1 MTAADTAVRESAAG
15 AAGAATGTDQLK
27 AAVEAAQAA
36 FEQGRTADPA
46 TRAAWLEAIAAGLE
60 QDSAALV
67 EIAGRETHLDA
78 PRLEGELKRTVFQL
92 RLFAAEI
99 LQGEHFDATIDHA
112 DPSWGMGP
120 RPDLRR
126 YNVPLGVV
134 GVFGASNFPFAF
146 SVMGGDSASALAAGC
161 AVVHKAHDGHR
172 ELAVRTAETVT
183 AALDAAG
190 APSGL
195 FALVTGRQ
203 AAEALVDHPLVK
215 AIGFTGST
223 AGGRALLNRA
233 AARPEPIPFFG
244 ELGGIN
250 AVFVTRNAW
259 AARREEILTG
269 YAGSFTLGMGQ
280 FCTKPGLLFVPAG
293 TPAGISGSTSDATP
307 AGESAEIRGILGAA
321 LADFTPAQLLSERL
335 HEGYTDAVRRLQ
347 DTAGVKPLVEGD
359 FAAAPAPTV
368 LHTTAD
374 AVRSDPDILRQEMFG
389 PASLVVEYG
398 DESELAGLAG
408 LLEGQLTTTL
418 QAEEADDVA
427 ELAARLTDIS
437 GRVLWNGWPTG
448 VTVSYA
454 QHHGGPYPATTSATT
469 SVGTA
474 AIRRFLRPV
483 AYQSFPAARLPEAL
497 RDGNP
502 WNVPQRVDGVW
513 RRPSSARP
521 QDPVIRDAAGQ
532 EDQL

>member
-1 MTAADTAVRESAAG
+1 MNTTAEELDT
-15 AAGAATGTDQLK
+15 
-27 AAVEAAQAA
+27 AVEAAHAA
-36 FEQGRTADPA
+36 FEKARLAGPA
-46 TRAAWLEAIAAGLE
+46 TRAAWLEAVAAGLE
-60 QDSAALV
+60 NDAAALV
-67 EIAGRETHLDA
+67 QTAVTETHLA
-78 PRLEGELKRTVFQL
+78 QPRLQGELKRTVFQL
-92 RLFAAEI
+92 RLFAEEI
-99 LQGEHFDATIDHA
+99 RRGEHFDATIDHEDGA
-112 DPSWGMGP
+112 WGMGP

-172 ELAVRTAETVT
+172 ELAVRTAATVT
-183 AALDAAG
+183 AALEAAG

-195 FALVTGRQ
+195 FSLVTGRK

-223 AGGRALLNRA
+223 AGGRALFDRA

-250 AVFVTRNAW
+250 AVFVTGSAW
-259 AARREEILTG
+259 SARREEILAG

-280 FCTKPGLLFVPAG
+280 FCTKPGVLFVPAG
-293 TPAGISGSTSDATP
+293 QTDEVRDSIAN
-307 AGESAEIRGILGAA
+307 A
-321 LADFTPAQLLSERL
+321 LAGFSPAQLLSERL
-335 HEGYTDAVRRLQ
+335 HEGFRHAVGELR
-347 DTAGVKPLVEGD
+347 DTAGVSVLLDGD
-359 FAAAPAPTV
+359 FAETPAPTV
-368 LHTTAD
+368 LATTSE
-374 AVRSDPDILRQEMFG
+374 AVRRNPGILHQEMFG
-389 PASLVVEYG
+389 PASLVVEYN
-398 DESELAGLAG
+398 DESELAALAG

-418 QAEEADDVA
+418 QAEPDDDVA
-427 ELAARLTDIS
+427 ELAGRLADIS
-437 GRVLWNGWPTG
+437 GRLLWNGWPTG

-454 QHHGGPYPATTSATT
+454 QHHGGPYPATTSGTT

-483 AYQSFPAARLPEAL
+483 AFQSFPQPQLPEPL
-497 RDGNP
+497 RDANP

-513 RRPSSARP
+513 QRPSTQPEGR
-521 QDPVIRDAAGQ
+521 
-532 EDQL
+532 L

>member
-1 MTAADTAVRESAAG
+1 MNSTAAELDAS
-15 AAGAATGTDQLK
+15 
-27 AAVEAAQAA
+27 VEAAHAA
-36 FEQGRTADPA
+36 FEKARLAGPG
-46 TRAAWLEAIAAGLE
+46 TRAAWLEGVATGLE
-60 QDSAALV
+60 DDAADLV
-67 EIAGRETHLDA
+67 DLAVAETHLA
-78 PRLEGELKRTVFQL
+78 ESRLQGELKRTVFQL
-92 RLFAAEI
+92 RIFADEI
-99 LQGEHFDATIDHA
+99 RRGEHFDATIDHDDA
-112 DPSWGMGP
+112 AWGMGP

-183 AALDAAG
+183 AALEAAG

-195 FALVTGRQ
+195 FSLVIGRQ

-223 AGGRALLNRA
+223 AGGRALFDRA

-250 AVFVTRNAW
+250 AVFVTGNAW
-259 AARREEILTG
+259 AARRDEIVTG

-280 FCTKPGLLFVPAG
+280 FCTKPGVLFVPAG
-293 TPAGISGSTSDATP
+293 QTDEVRDSL
-307 AGESAEIRGILGAA
+307 RNA
-321 LADFTPAQLLSERL
+321 LRDFAPAQLLSERL
-335 HEGYTDAVRRLQ
+335 HQGYRQAVGALR
-347 DTAGVKPLVEGD
+347 DTAGVQVLLDGD
-359 FAAAPAPTV
+359 FAEAPAPTV
-368 LHTTAD
+368 LLTTSE
-374 AVRSDPDILRQEMFG
+374 AVRRDPGILRQEMFG
-389 PASLVVEYG
+389 PASLVVQYS
-398 DESELAGLAG
+398 DESELAALAG

-418 QAEEADDVA
+418 QAEAGDDIA
-427 ELAARLTDIS
+427 ELAGRLADIS
-437 GRVLWNGWPTG
+437 GRLLWNGWPTG

-454 QHHGGPYPATTSATT
+454 QHHGGPYPATTSGTT

-483 AYQSFPAARLPEAL
+483 AYQSFPQPRLPEPLQDA
-497 RDGNP
+497 NP

-513 RRPSSARP
+513 QRPSAR
-521 QDPVIRDAAGQ
+521 AEG
-532 EDQL
+532 LL

>member
-1 MTAADTAVRESAAG
+1 MNSTAAELEAS
-15 AAGAATGTDQLK
+15 
-27 AAVEAAQAA
+27 VEAAHAA
-36 FEQGRTADPA
+36 FEKARLAGPA
-46 TRAAWLEAIAAGLE
+46 TRATWLEAVAAGLE
-60 QDSAALV
+60 DDAAALI
-67 EIAGRETHLDA
+67 EIAVRETHLA
-78 PRLEGELKRTVFQL
+78 EPRLQGELKRTVFQL
-92 RLFAAEI
+92 RLFADEI
-99 LQGEHFDATIDHA
+99 RRGEHFDATIDHDDA
-112 DPSWGMGP
+112 AWGMGP

-183 AALDAAG
+183 GALEAAG

-195 FALVTGRQ
+195 FSLDTGRR

-223 AGGRALLNRA
+223 AGGRALFDRA

-250 AVFVTRNAW
+250 AVFVTGNAW

-280 FCTKPGLLFVPAG
+280 FCTKPGVLFVPAG
-293 TPAGISGSTSDATP
+293 QTDEVRDSL
-307 AGESAEIRGILGAA
+307 RNA
-321 LADFTPAQLLSERL
+321 LEDFAPAQLLSARL
-335 HEGYTDAVRRLQ
+335 HEGFRQAVAGLR
-347 DTAGVKPLVEGD
+347 DTAGVQVLLDGD
-359 FAAAPAPTV
+359 FAEAPAPTV
-368 LHTTAD
+368 LLTTSE
-374 AVRSDPDILRQEMFG
+374 AVGRDPGILRQEMFG
-389 PASLVVEYG
+389 PASLVVQYS
-398 DESELAGLAG
+398 DESELTTLAG

-418 QAEEADDVA
+418 QAEAGDDVA
-427 ELAARLTDIS
+427 ELAGRLADIS
-437 GRVLWNGWPTG
+437 GRLLWNGWPTG

-454 QHHGGPYPATTSATT
+454 QHHGGPYPATTSGTT

-483 AYQSFPAARLPEAL
+483 AFQSFPQPRLPEPLQDA
-497 RDGNP
+497 NP

-513 RRPSSARP
+513 QRPSAQPEGR
-521 QDPVIRDAAGQ
+521 
-532 EDQL
+532 L

>member
-1 MTAADTAVRESAAG
+1 MTAAAVAAAVTG
-15 AAGAATGTDQLK
+15 AMDATSPEHLN
-27 AAVEAAQAA
+27 AVVEAAQEA
-36 FEQGRTADPA
+36 FERGRQADPDQ
-46 TRAAWLEAIAAGLE
+46 RAGWLEAIASGLE
-60 QDSAALV
+60 QDAAALV
-67 EIAGRETHLDA
+67 EVAVRETHLGVA
-78 PRLEGELKRTVFQL
+78 RLEGELKRTVFQL

-99 LQGEHFDATIDHA
+99 RLGEHFDATIDHA
-112 DPSWGMGP
+112 DPAWGMGP

-161 AVVHKAHDGHR
+161 AVVHKGHDAHR
-172 ELAVRTAETVT
+172 ELAARTAHTVNS
-183 AALDAAG
+183 ALQGAG

-195 FALVTGRQ
+195 FSLVTGRR
-203 AAEALVDHPLVK
+203 AGEALVDHPLVK

-223 AGGRALLNRA
+223 AGGRALLNRI

-250 AVFVTRNAW
+250 AVFVTHKAW
-259 AARREEILTG
+259 ARRCEEILTG

-293 TPAGISGSTSDATP
+293 RTAETRDLLGKALTGATP
-307 AGESAEIRGILGAA
+307 SR
-321 LADFTPAQLLSERL
+321 LLSERL
-335 HEGYTDAVRRLQ
+335 HAGYADAVRGLLEGG
-347 DTAGVKPLVEGD
+347 GVDVLVEGD
-359 FAAAPAPTV
+359 FAETPAPTV
-368 LHTTAD
+368 LHTTAA
-374 AVRSDPDILRQEMFG
+374 AVRKNPDILRQEMFG
-389 PASLVVEYG
+389 PASMVVEYG
-398 DESELAGLAG
+398 DEPELAELAG

-418 QAEEADDVA
+418 QAEEDDDVT
-427 ELAARLTDIS
+427 ELAVRLTDIS

-483 AYQSFPAARLPEAL
+483 AYQSFPGARLPAPL
-497 RDGNP
+497 QDSNP
-502 WNVPQRVDGVW
+502 WRVPQRVDGAW
-513 RRPSSARP
+513 QHPSDARQP
-521 QDPVIRDAAGQ
+521 GASSKEGR
-532 EDQL
+532 

>member
-1 MTAADTAVRESAAG
+1 MNSTAAELDAS
-15 AAGAATGTDQLK
+15 
-27 AAVEAAQAA
+27 VEAAHAA
-36 FEQGRTADPA
+36 FEKGRAAGPG
-46 TRAAWLEAIAAGLE
+46 TRAAWLEAVAAGLE
-60 QDSAALV
+60 DDAAALV
-67 EIAGRETHLDA
+67 DLAVAET
-78 PRLEGELKRTVFQL
+78 RLAESRLQGELKRTVFQL
-92 RLFAAEI
+92 RIFADEI
-99 LQGEHFDATIDHA
+99 RRGEHFDATIDHDDA
-112 DPSWGMGP
+112 AWGMGP

-183 AALDAAG
+183 AALEAAG

-195 FALVTGRQ
+195 FSLVTGRQ

-223 AGGRALLNRA
+223 AGGRALFDRA

-250 AVFVTRNAW
+250 AVFVTGNAW
-259 AARREEILTG
+259 AARRDEIVTG

-280 FCTKPGLLFVPAG
+280 FCTKPGVLFVPAG
-293 TPAGISGSTSDATP
+293 QTDEVRDSL
-307 AGESAEIRGILGAA
+307 RNA
-321 LADFTPAQLLSERL
+321 LRDFAPAQLLSERL
-335 HEGYTDAVRRLQ
+335 HQGYRQAVGALR
-347 DTAGVKPLVEGD
+347 DTAGVQVLLDGD
-359 FAAAPAPTV
+359 FAEAPAPTV
-368 LHTTAD
+368 LLTTSE
-374 AVRSDPDILRQEMFG
+374 AVRRDPGILRQEMFG
-389 PASLVVEYG
+389 PASLVVQYSDG
-398 DESELAGLAG
+398 SELAGLAG

-418 QAEEADDVA
+418 QAEAGDDIA
-427 ELAARLTDIS
+427 ELAGRLADIS
-437 GRVLWNGWPTG
+437 GRLLWNGWPTG

-454 QHHGGPYPATTSATT
+454 QHHGGPYPATTSGTT

-483 AYQSFPAARLPEAL
+483 AYQSFPQPRLPEPLQDA
-497 RDGNP
+497 NP

-513 RRPSSARP
+513 QRPSAR
-521 QDPVIRDAAGQ
+521 AEG
-532 EDQL
+532 LL

>member
-1 MTAADTAVRESAAG
+1 MTGAG
-15 AAGAATGTDQLK
+15 AAATADRTTAAERSTAVEELN
-27 AAVEAAQAA
+27 AAVEAAQSA
-36 FEQGRTADPA
+36 FEKGRTADPS
-46 TRAAWLEAIAAGLE
+46 TRAAWLEAVAAGLE
-60 QDSAALV
+60 QDAETLVGIAA
-67 EIAGRETHLDA
+67 RETHLGV

-99 LQGEHFDATIDHA
+99 LQGEHLDATIDHA
-112 DPSWGMGP
+112 DPHWGMGP

-172 ELAVRTAETVT
+172 GLAVRTAETVT
-183 AALDAAG
+183 AALEAAG

-195 FALVTGRQ
+195 FSLVSGRR
-203 AAEALVDHPLVK
+203 AAESLVDHPLVK

-223 AGGRALLNRA
+223 AGGRALLDRA

-250 AVFVTRNAW
+250 AVFVMPNAW
-259 AARREEILTG
+259 AARRQEILTG
-269 YAGSFTLGMGQ
+269 YAGSFTMGMGQ
-280 FCTKPGLLFVPAG
+280 FCTKPGLLFVPAES
-293 TPAGISGSTSDATP
+293 AAQ
-307 AGESAEIRGILGAA
+307 AGELGRVLAGA
-321 LADFTPAQLLSERL
+321 LADFAPAQLLSERL
-335 HEGYTDAVRRLQ
+335 HGGYSDAVRRLSSSS
-347 DTAGVKPLVEGD
+347 GVDVLLEGD

-368 LHTTAD
+368 LRTTAD
-374 AVRSDPDILRQEMFG
+374 AVRNDPGILRQEMFG
-389 PASLVVEYG
+389 PASLVVEYV
-398 DESELAGLAG
+398 DEAELPGLAE

-418 QAEEADDVA
+418 QAEEDDDVA
-427 ELAARLTDIS
+427 GLAARLTDIS

-454 QHHGGPYPATTSATT
+454 QNHGGPYPATTSATT

-483 AYQSFPAARLPEAL
+483 AYQSFPAARLPEPL
-497 RDGNP
+497 RDSNP

-513 RRPSSARP
+513 RRPS
-521 QDPVIRDAAGQ
+521 DAGVDATIGGQ
-532 EDQL
+532 R

>member
-1 MTAADTAVRESAAG
+1 MTAASTAVIAAG
-15 AAGAATGTDQLK
+15 ATTAEELN
-27 AAVEAAQAA
+27 AAVEAAQSA
-36 FEQGRTADPA
+36 FEKGRTADPA
-46 TRAAWLEAIAAGLE
+46 TRAGWLEAVAAGLE
-60 QDSAALV
+60 QDAATLV
-67 EIAGRETHLDA
+67 GIAARETHLGV

-99 LQGEHFDATIDHA
+99 LQGEHFDATIDHG
-112 DPSWGMGP
+112 DPHWGMGP

-161 AVVHKAHDGHR
+161 SVVHKAHDGHR

-183 AALDAAG
+183 SALGAAG

-195 FALVTGRQ
+195 FSLVSGRQ

-215 AIGFTGST
+215 AVGFTGST
-223 AGGRALLNRA
+223 AGGRALLDRA

-250 AVFVTRNAW
+250 AVFVTPNAW

-269 YAGSFTLGMGQ
+269 YAASFTLGMGQ

-293 TPAGISGSTSDATP
+293 DAEEIGRVLAG
-307 AGESAEIRGILGAA
+307 A
-321 LADFTPAQLLSERL
+321 LADFAPAQLLSERL
-335 HEGYTDAVRRLQ
+335 HAGYGDAVRRLSGSH
-347 DTAGVKPLVEGD
+347 GVDVVLEGD

-368 LHTTAD
+368 LRTTAD
-374 AVRSDPDILRQEMFG
+374 AVRADPGILRQEMFG
-389 PASLVVEYG
+389 PASLVVEYTDG
-398 DESELAGLAG
+398 AELPGLAE

-418 QAEEADDVA
+418 QAEEDDDVA
-427 ELAARLTDIS
+427 GLAARLTDIS

-454 QHHGGPYPATTSATT
+454 QNHGGPYPATTSATT

-483 AYQSFPAARLPEAL
+483 AYQSFPAARLPEPL
-497 RDGNP
+497 RDSNP

-513 RRPSSARP
+513 RRPSGAGFEASIGGRP
-521 QDPVIRDAAGQ
+521 
-532 EDQL
+532 